1 MKKAIVLNGKYQG
14 RVGYVDLAPVK
25 YGNVMFY
32 SKEGEFPYRVCL
44 KQDDVKIIKGE
55 RDDR

>member
-1 MKKAIVLNGKYQG
+1 MEKAIVLNGKYQG
-14 RVGYVDLAPVK
+14 RVGYADLAPVK

-44 KQDDVKIIKGE
+44 RKDDVKIIKGE
-55 RDDR
+55 